1 VIPSTSSSENLAV
14 WIAQLKA
21 AAAPL
26 GWKINVCNGNGN
38 PSTMESCGQTLVTQK
53 VDAIVTMALGG
64 PEIPTTFKQ
73 AKAAGIPVLAAGT
86 SVNPGYEKIYNGV
99 FADDIVAMGKRTADY
114 LAANLKSQPVVGL
127 AITQNYGGQGYVNGV
142 KAGLASHGMKYT
154 DLRDTNLAD
163 IVNSMKTTA
172 LAIVQ
177 QHPGKLTFIG
187 FNDIDP
193 ILFEPGFQQAGRTKD
208 ITLITRYDD
217 PSTQKI
223 MKSGAQVLV
232 SDSKDW
238 QHTFDMLNALLDH
251 WVNGKPLPAPA
262 TTTNTPGAGVFSIKD
277 FPTTGDGERYPFP
290 PALKAQVATWGAT
303 YKLQSSSLSAP

>member
-1 VIPSTSSSENLAV
+1 MWV
-14 WIAQLKA
+14 AQLKA

-26 GWKINVCNGNGN
+26 GWKVNVCNGNGN
-38 PSTMESCGQTLVTQK
+38 PATMESCGQTFVTQK

-64 PEIPTTFKQ
+64 PEIPQTFKQ
-73 AKAAGIPVLAAGT
+73 AKAAGIPVLAEGT
-86 SVNPGYEKIYNGV
+86 SVNPGYEKIYSGV
-99 FADDIVAMGKRTADY
+99 FADDIVKMGALTADY
-114 LAANLKSQPVVGL
+114 LKSHLPHQPVVGL

-142 KAGLASHGMKYT
+142 KAELAKNGMKYT

-172 LAIVQ
+172 AAIVQ
-177 QHPGKLTFIG
+177 KNPGKLTFVG

-193 ILFEPGFQQAGRTKD
+193 ILFEPVFQQAGRTKD

-223 MKSGAQVLV
+223 MRSGGNVLV

-238 QHTFDMLNALLDH
+238 QHIFDMLTALLNH
-251 WVNGKPLPAPA
+251 YVGGQPLPSPA
-262 TTTNTPGAGVFSIKD
+262 TTTNQPGAGVFSIKD
-277 FPTTGDGERYPFP
+277 FPSGGDGERYPFP
-290 PALKAQVATWGAT
+290 PALKAQLAIWGKT
-303 YKLQSSSLSAP
+303 YKLQSSSVTAP